1 MKIDLHV
8 HCKYST
14 KPSQWILKKLGCPES
29 FTQPEKLYRIA
40 KARGMDLVT
49 ISDHNTI
56 DGALEIAHLP
66 DTFISEEIT
75 AYFPEDRCK
84 VHVLALD
91 IDEAIHREV
100 YKLRENIFEL
110 VPYLRQK
117 GITHVCAHPLYGVN
131 DRLTVEHFE
140 QLLLLFKSFECNGTR
155 DGYQNDVLRAIL
167 AGLTPQVMDELA
179 ERHGMEPGFDE
190 PWKKGLTGGSDDH
203 SALNIASLYTV
214 VDGAMSLE
222 EYKQGLHE
230 CRSRPEGRCSNP
242 QAMALNLYSIAY
254 QFYKNRFKLERYVNK
269 DIFLRFADR
278 FLGAEEA
285 PRESGVMDRL
295 QAYFTTRKYL
305 RGKSHTGPVQDVVRF
320 EAARL
325 VCDDPDLLAVAKGQ
339 ALPEG
344 EAEREWFRFTTR
356 ASSRVLT
363 IFADNLLG
371 HASGANIFDVFQT
384 VGSAGALYTVLAPY
398 FVAYGLFK
406 KDRAFCDKVAARF
419 AGKPAQQEAKVGHFT
434 DTFFEVN
441 GVAKTLQR
449 SVNLAVKTG
458 RDLTIVTCHPQ
469 APKGEG
475 VVNFEPVGVYDLP
488 EYPELKVFYPPVLE
502 MLHHA
507 YEQGFTHIH
516 SATPGP
522 IGLTALLIARILKL
536 PLYGTYHTQIP
547 QYVGKLTEDNSMEEL
562 SWKYILWYYN
572 QCDLVFAPSQS
583 TADELIAKGLPADK
597 IRVYPRGVDVERFH
611 PAKRNGFLKRYDI
624 KQGGTLLYVGRISK
638 EKNLDLLAEAFER
651 LHRSRPESNLVLA
664 GDGPYKEELR
674 ERLRGLPCVF
684 TGYLEGEDLA
694 ALYASCDLFVFP
706 SRTDTFG
713 NVVLE
718 AQASGLPVIVTNEG
732 GPQENVLKGQTG
744 MVVGAVNPEELCRAM
759 ESLLADPSQRRSMGQ
774 CARTYMEERSFE
786 QAFYATWDMLYRDAA
801 ASRQVA

>member
-1 MKIDLHV
+1 MKIDPHV
-8 HCKYST
+8 HSKFST
-14 KPSQWILKKLGCPES
+14 KPSQWILQKLGCPES
-29 FTQPEKLYRIA
+29 FTEPEKLYRIA

-66 DTFISEEIT
+66 DAFISEEIT

-91 IDEAIHREV
+91 IDEAIHKDIH
-100 YKLRENIFEL
+100 KLRENVFEL
-110 VPYLRQK
+110 VPYLRGK
-117 GITHVCAHPLYGVN
+117 GIAHVCAHPLYGVN
-131 DRLTVEHFE
+131 DKLTVDHFE
-140 QLLLLFKSFECNGTR
+140 QLLLLFRCFECNGTR
-155 DGYQNDVLRAIL
+155 DGHQNDILKAIV
-167 AGLTPQVMDELA
+167 ASLTPEVVERLA
-179 ERHGMEPGFDE
+179 DKHDIDPGMDE
-190 PWKKGLTGGSDDH
+190 PWRKGLTGGSDDH

-214 VDGAMSLE
+214 VDGAPSLDDF
-222 EYKQGLHE
+222 KTGLMAGA
-230 CRSRPEGRCSNP
+230 SRPEGRCSSP

-254 QFYKNRFKLERYVNK
+254 QFYKKRFKLDRYVNK
-269 DIFLRFADR
+269 DIFLRFADS
-278 FLGAEEA
+278 FLGAGEA
-285 PRESGVMDRL
+285 PREPGGVMDRL
-295 QAYFTTRKYL
+295 QAYFTTRRYL
-305 RGKSHTGPVQDVVRF
+305 RGKSQTGPVQDVVRF

-325 VCDDPDLLAVAKGQ
+325 VCDDPDLLAVAKGKV
-339 ALPEG
+339 LPEG

-371 HASGANIFDVFQT
+371 HASGANIFDIFQT

-398 FVAYGLFK
+398 FVSYGLFK
-406 KDRAFCDKVAARF
+406 KDRAFCDEAAARLS
-419 AGKPAQQEAKVGHFT
+419 GKPLDRAPKVGHFT

-449 SVNLAVKTG
+449 SVNLAVRTG
-458 RDLTIVTCHPQ
+458 RDLTIVTCHPE
-469 APKGEG
+469 APKGRG

-488 EYPELKVFYPPVLE
+488 EYPEIKIFYPPVLE

-516 SATPGP
+516 TATPGP
-522 IGLTALLIARILKL
+522 IGLTALLVARILKL

-547 QYVGKLTEDNSMEEL
+547 QYVGKLTEDNAMEEL
-562 SWKYILWYYN
+562 TWKYILWYYN
-572 QCDLVFAPSQS
+572 QCDLVFAPSQA
-583 TADELIAKGLPADK
+583 TADELAAKGLPVEK

-611 PAKRNGFLKRYDI
+611 PAKRNGFLKRY
-624 KQGGTLLYVGRISK
+624 KVRQGAAILYVGRVSK
-638 EKNLDLLAEAFER
+638 EKNLDLLAEAFAR
-651 LHRSRPESNLVLA
+651 LHRVRPDASLIVA
-664 GDGPYKEELR
+664 GDGPYKAELR
-674 ERLRGLPCVF
+674 ERMRGLPCVF

-718 AQASGLPVIVTNEG
+718 AQASGLPVIVMNEG
-732 GPQENVLKGQTG
+732 GPRENVVMGKTG
-744 MVVGAVNPEELCRAM
+744 LVVDADDPETLCRAM
-759 ESLLADPSQRRSMGQ
+759 ESMLADPARLRSMGEH
-774 CARTYMEERSFE
+774 ARVSMEERSFE
-786 QAFYATWDMLYRDAA
+786 QAFSVTWDMLYTHS
-801 ASRQVA
+801 ASEKVA